1 MQRRNFIHNLAA
13 GTAASL
19 GLPALAATWPSRPWR
34 IVVPFPPGGTSDV
47 IARLIGKPLGDA
59 LNTTVAVEN
68 KTGANGALGAAAVA
82 QATDEHSMLLSD
94 MSSLA
99 INASVTKELPYKP
112 RQLAGATMLACSPH
126 LLCTHPNI
134 AANNLRELAALSQT
148 KPLNIA
154 SSGIGSA
161 NHLGA
166 AEIALAMRMKF
177 VHVPFRGGAQSI
189 ADVAA
194 GNTQLVLN
202 GMLAT
207 LPLVQGGRLKLI
219 GISKRTRTALLPDA
233 PTIADQ
239 GVKDFESGTYQGVA
253 IAASMNKAN
262 AAKLSAALVQVIR
275 MPDIRAKLVGA
286 GAEVMTSTPKETS
299 DSLAREGQRC
309 GALVQSAGARLEAFA
324 RALFV
329 SAGMDDDKA
338 ATGRPPA
345 RAHRRD
351 GPAHAW
357 PGDGAAVPGRCREGP
372 LERGRRG
379 RHGRAR
385 RTRSD
390 QGHRRHRRLRW
401 PPPARAVAGGTRH
414 RAGDATRRRA
424 RPRRGGHPPQPPHRL
439 PGRAREAGG
448 RPRFHRAHRQL
459 DPAFFAGRDAFLEQT
474 EHLGE
479 RCRANRP
486 IDPKRPVRLPGHQ
499 AAAGI
504 AQAARRGLRY
514 DAATCSAL
522 NQWAAR
528 LGVDSPLACTHEGR
542 PRWP

>member
-1 MQRRNFIHNLAA
+1 MQRRHFIRTVAA

-19 GLPALAATWPSRPWR
+19 GLPALAATWPSQPLR

-47 IARLIGKPLGDA
+47 IARLISKPLGDA
-59 LNTTVAVEN
+59 LNTTVVVEN
-68 KTGANGALGAAAVA
+68 KTGANGAIGAAAVA

-99 INASVTKELPYKP
+99 INAIVTKELPYKP
-112 RQLAGATMLACSPH
+112 QQLAGATMLAYSPH
-126 LLCTHPNI
+126 LLCTNPNI

-166 AEIALAMRMKF
+166 AEIALAMGMKF

-219 GISKRTRTALLPDA
+219 GISKRTRMALLPDA
-233 PTIADQ
+233 PTIAEQ

-299 DSLAREGQRC
+299 DFLAREGQRWS
-309 GALVQSAGARLEAFA
+309 ALVQRAGAKLEGNA
-324 RALFV
+324 
-329 SAGMDDDKA
+329 
-338 ATGRPPA
+338 
-345 RAHRRD
+345 
-351 GPAHAW
+351 
-357 PGDGAAVPGRCREGP
+357 
-372 LERGRRG
+372 
-379 RHGRAR
+379 
-385 RTRSD
+385 
-390 QGHRRHRRLRW
+390 
-401 PPPARAVAGGTRH
+401 
-414 RAGDATRRRA
+414 
-424 RPRRGGHPPQPPHRL
+424 
-439 PGRAREAGG
+439 
-448 RPRFHRAHRQL
+448 
-459 DPAFFAGRDAFLEQT
+459 
-474 EHLGE
+474 
-479 RCRANRP
+479 
-486 IDPKRPVRLPGHQ
+486 
-499 AAAGI
+499 
-504 AQAARRGLRY
+504 
-514 DAATCSAL
+514 
-522 NQWAAR
+522 
-528 LGVDSPLACTHEGR
+528 
-542 PRWP
+542 